1 MDNTYKTPISLTCN
15 VTGRVVKYYHRPY
28 IDALIAKHGSLD
40 NLIKNFKCKGV
51 NKGRKV
57 ADTKPVTDT
66 KPVDA
71 PAKIARQYKFRDV
84 DDPDAPVIHVYS
96 DV

>member
-28 IDALIAKHGSLD
+28 IDALIAKHGSLES
-40 NLIKNFKCKGV
+40 LIKNFKCKGV
-51 NKGRKV
+51 KARKEAVKPV
-57 ADTKPVTDT
+57 ADV

-71 PAKIARQYKFRDV
+71 PAKIARSFKFRNV
-84 DDPDAPVIHVYS
+84 DDPDAPVINVYS
-96 DV
+96 D